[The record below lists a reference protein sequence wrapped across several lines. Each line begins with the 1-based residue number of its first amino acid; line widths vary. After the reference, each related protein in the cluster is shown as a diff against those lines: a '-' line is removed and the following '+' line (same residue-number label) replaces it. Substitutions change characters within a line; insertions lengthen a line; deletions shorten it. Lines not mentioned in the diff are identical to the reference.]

1 MFKKYHRSI
10 IMIVLVA
17 TFMAFLYFVVGKPM
31 IAFLGEPQKL
41 QDYVD
46 QKGLLGVLVFGA
58 FIFVQSISTC
68 IPGLPFYLAAGYVW
82 GGVKGALICDLFATL
97 ANTVAFLIGKKFGR
111 NFLLQIFPEDKLEYV
126 EGFIKKGNPKFI
138 HAMFMFLPL
147 PKDTYAWLGYYSE
160 ENVIEWIVITF
171 LARFAHIFLYTL
183 SGEKLVTN
191 NYGLL
196 ILGGVIAVVVY
207 LVMTIHVKRT
217 KENDGK

>member
-1 MFKKYHRSI
+1 MKNTKFK
-10 IMIVLVA
+10 VLPILV
-17 TFMAFLYFVVGKPM
+17 L
-31 IAFLGEPQKL
+31 IAFLVCIYLFIGRPMVEFVSDVESFQSYIDGKGVAGIL
-41 QDYVD
+41 IF
-46 QKGLLGVLVFGA
+46 GLLILFQT
-58 FIFVQSISTC
+58 ITTC

-160 ENVIEWIVITF
+160 ENVLDLDGLAHVLAEVLNIFGGNVRSGNEGADAALHLGDQAALDDF
-171 LARFAHIFLYTL
+171 LHHCL
-183 SGEKLVTN
+183 K
-191 NYGLL
+191 GL
-196 ILGGVIAVVVY
+196 
-207 LVMTIHVKRT
+207 T
-217 KENDGK
+217 